1 MRFRGTAVSRG
12 TGVGRALILD
22 GGQPDARDVDRIE
35 ASDVEREVARFAGG
49 IERATGELT
58 DLAAKDGT
66 GIFGVHLLI
75 LEDAFANSIER
86 AIRTSL
92 VSAESAVRTISAQL
106 ADRQRSVRDDHI
118 REKYLDIY
126 DVAER
131 LIRAMNE
138 GADLSSPNAGSV
150 YIVSE
155 LTPSL
160 LIELARH
167 FPRAI
172 ISEQGGWTSHTSI
185 LAREYRIPAIT
196 GVHGL
201 RESVSTGDV
210 MVVDGFSG
218 EVILHPAKATLTS
231 LAAGRSLAPHVI
243 RHDSD
248 DQTETA
254 DGTDILVRVNANLPD
269 VYDRAR
275 REGACGIGLYRSE
288 ILFDRANRF
297 PEEGEQYDAYREIA
311 TLAGSAGV
319 RIRTFDVGVDRLR
332 GDSRRNERNP
342 SLGLRAVRLSLT
354 DEEYFRT
361 QVRAIL
367 RASHGMN
374 VGLVLPMISGLG
386 ELIRL
391 RTLIEEER
399 ASLES
404 SGTKIGHPPIG
415 AMIETPSAV
424 ITARQIATSSDFL
437 CLGTNDLV
445 QYLLAVDRDNPL
457 VADWYQTLHPAVLK
471 AIKDVIDT
479 GVESKI
485 PVAVCG
491 EMAGSTYYIPL
502 LIGMG
507 TRELSMNVNAIAQ
520 VRSVIGEIDVPR
532 CTALAEEALLAT
544 TTADVESC
552 LRAFYKEHWPGIL
565 TLS

>member
-138 GADLSSPNAGSV
+138 GTDLSSPNAGSV

-231 LAAGRSLAPHVI
+231 LAAGRSLAPH
-243 RHDSD
+243 
-248 DQTETA
+248 
-254 DGTDILVRVNANLPD
+254 
-269 VYDRAR
+269 
-275 REGACGIGLYRSE
+275 
-288 ILFDRANRF
+288 
-297 PEEGEQYDAYREIA
+297 
-311 TLAGSAGV
+311 
-319 RIRTFDVGVDRLR
+319 
-332 GDSRRNERNP
+332 
-342 SLGLRAVRLSLT
+342 
-354 DEEYFRT
+354 
-361 QVRAIL
+361 
-367 RASHGMN
+367 
-374 VGLVLPMISGLG
+374 
-386 ELIRL
+386 
-391 RTLIEEER
+391 
-399 ASLES
+399 
-404 SGTKIGHPPIG
+404 
-415 AMIETPSAV
+415 
-424 ITARQIATSSDFL
+424 
-437 CLGTNDLV
+437 
-445 QYLLAVDRDNPL
+445 
-457 VADWYQTLHPAVLK
+457 
-471 AIKDVIDT
+471 
-479 GVESKI
+479 
-485 PVAVCG
+485 
-491 EMAGSTYYIPL
+491 
-502 LIGMG
+502 
-507 TRELSMNVNAIAQ
+507 
-520 VRSVIGEIDVPR
+520 
-532 CTALAEEALLAT
+532 
-544 TTADVESC
+544 
-552 LRAFYKEHWPGIL
+552 
-565 TLS
+565 